1 MVSPPMFIVFYAIQ
15 RRKRKTEK
23 PNAIHPPP
31 VEVGDFW
38 LIYVKNGR
46 NRAQSHFSQSI
57 MDSVKTDRS
66 PPLFLEFHEWNAF
79 HSLFLLIEGLG

>member
-1 MVSPPMFIVFYAIQ
+1 LYSIAIQ

-38 LIYVKNGR
+38 LIYVKKRETG
-46 NRAQSHFSQSI
+46 AATPI
-57 MDSVKTDRS
+57 
-66 PPLFLEFHEWNAF
+66 PPLLTTK
-79 HSLFLLIEGLG
+79 